1 MFISFPIAD
10 IPLFPPAA
18 SAQAPEVDNLYFFL
32 NVVTVIMTGAI
43 FIAVIYFA
51 FKYKRRPGVEPVQ
64 IHGST
69 KLELTWSILP
79 FLIMLVMFGWGAK
92 IFFAEAQPPKDAIEI
107 FVTGK
112 QWMWKIQYPNG
123 GREIDELHVEV
134 GQPVK
139 LTMASEDVIHSFSI
153 PAFRVKHDV
162 VPGHYDALWFTPTKP
177 GHYHLFCTEYCGT
190 QHAHMGGWVDV
201 LDKPDFEKWEA
212 GAAIQGTLAEKGLTE
227 FEQLGCATCHLMNQQ
242 GRGPNLTNLYGKR
255 IYLSNGSTV
264 IADDA
269 YIRESILN
277 PNAKIVASFQPNI
290 MPVFQGQIS
299 EEGINEVIAYIKSL
313 SQPVPPSQEG
323 SQQWPIVLAP
333 PNTLNN
339 GVAAPS
345 TAVVPTASGA
355 PASEAV
361 APSAPTKAAPTG
373 TKPGSV
379 TPAAKPAPAQ
389 KGNQ

>member
-1 MFISFPIAD
+1 MFASFPIAD

-18 SAQAPEVDNLYFFL
+18 SAQAPEVDALYFFL
-32 NVVTVIMTGAI
+32 NVVTVVMSVAI
-43 FIAVIYFA
+43 FAAVIYFA
-51 FKYKRRPGVEPVQ
+51 FKYKRRPGVQATQ
-64 IHGST
+64 IDGST

-92 IFFAEAQPPKDAIEI
+92 IFFAEAQPPKDATEI

-112 QWMWKIQYPNG
+112 QWMWKIQYPDG

-162 VPGHYDALWFTPTKP
+162 VPGHYDTLWFTPTQP
-177 GHYHLFCTEYCGT
+177 GHYHLFCTEYCGA
-190 QHAHMGGWVDV
+190 QHSRMIGWVDV
-201 LDKPDFEKWEA
+201 LDKKDYQNWAA

-242 GRGPNLTNLYGKR
+242 GRGPNLSNLYGKQ
-255 IYLSNGSTV
+255 IYLADGSRV
-264 IADDA
+264 FADDA

-290 MPVFQGQIS
+290 MPVFQDQIS

-313 SQPVPPSQEG
+313 SQDSPPSQDG
-323 SQQWPIVLAP
+323 SHQWQY
-333 PNTLNN
+333 
-339 GVAAPS
+339 VAAPANNKLTTGAAAS
-345 TAVVPTASGA
+345 NAVVPTSSAPSVIAPPAA
-355 PASEAV
+355 PAGA
-361 APSAPTKAAPTG
+361 K
-373 TKPGSV
+373 
-379 TPAAKPAPAQ
+379 TPPAKPAAAPAPVQ

>member
-1 MFISFPIAD
+1 MFTSFPIAD
-10 IPLFPPAA
+10 IPLFPPVA
-18 SAQAPEVDNLYFFL
+18 SAQAPEVDALYFFL
-32 NVVTVIMTGAI
+32 NVVTAVMTLSI
-43 FIAVIYFA
+43 FAAVIYFA

-69 KLELTWSILP
+69 KLELTWSIVP

-92 IFFAEAQPPKDAIEI
+92 IFFAEAQPPKDAVEI

-112 QWMWKIQYPNG
+112 QWMWKFQYPDG

-139 LTMASEDVIHSFSI
+139 LTMASEDVIHSLSI

-177 GHYHLFCTEYCGT
+177 GHYHLFCTEYCGA

-201 LDKPDFEKWEA
+201 LDKSDFEKWAA
-212 GAAIQGTLAEKGLTE
+212 GSAIQGTLAEKGLTE

-269 YIRESILN
+269 YIRESILD

-290 MPVFQGQIS
+290 MPVFDGQIS
-299 EEGINEVIAYIKSL
+299 EQGINEVIAYIKSL

-323 SQQWPIVLAP
+323 SHQWQIVLAP
-333 PNTLNN
+333 PNTLKN
-339 GVAAPS
+339 GAAAKS
-345 TAVVPTASGA
+345 TAVVPTASGP
-355 PASEAV
+355 PAS
-361 APSAPTKAAPTG
+361 AARAAAAE

-379 TPAAKPAPAQ
+379 PPQTAPAPAQ
-389 KGNQ
+389 KGTQH